1 MKPDLTTD
9 RFCAMWDD
17 AIGLE
22 NFRPWSPQG
31 APSHPSPYPPYPAYP
46 APTRSPSEEEAP
58 LRRLLRDCCVA
69 MGKQEAE
76 AQRFWTRLQ
85 AEWLESPQQMRLLSR
100 EGWQRLALP
109 VGLEAELQ
117 RRLDGNLKD
126 QKLKQLDLS
135 TQRRRQSPGL
145 RKAKTS
151 VTQAGPSRPA
161 ATPVSSLRHV
171 LRSHCGDAWAAQL
184 LSQLRKEG
192 VDANALQSAL
202 RSLGVPS
209 YSQAAV
215 SNVVRQAGR
224 DTRGLPSAE
233 DVVAAIHGLLTGARA
248 RMVDEVFFDL
258 GGDIHGTLPR
268 QMLKRRMATLELPAV
283 KAGVSAEEALR
294 SFTRHWGF
302 RQEVDRETFS
312 AAHVLLSVLHRGE
325 DDAFNH
331 LLRRLWRLPK
341 TTGEDVRDCP
351 VPRLVSKKTE
361 GLNAGEGQESDRRP
375 ARANILEQERAPED
389 RSHRIANIEDA
400 IQSSS
405 RKKEVGLA
413 NLNTFQ
419 EESCTEFVVSLSMPE
434 SIKSILPQKNSFHS
448 LKSHIRWLGENTC
461 WPWVVNVVAAAAMLR
476 LICFFHVFSVHIVH
490 GLKFHL
496 NVSAVSGVQVLSLN
510 QAPQNATTVPQAANA
525 SKVTEEGS
533 FGFDMT
539 NVSLQKYEHYMWIV
553 AASSLTFALIFELCH
568 RRFAH
573 IDLTLQPDYGAEHH
587 EQKISQLFSG
597 ILPLARPFFL
607 ENRGAWGYIS
617 AIAMIGGINL
627 VLWIIL
633 MVWQK
638 ELWDAQMI
646 SEWCASKDAIE
657 KKNIDRFFP
666 LLLDVAFLACGRIV
680 LSTYSDYIGMMLS
693 IRWRQ
698 YMTQWFDKSFYSLQL
713 GNGKAPDNP
722 DQRIQEDVR
731 VFVEQSMLLGTGFT
745 IAVSQLVSRLRGYQP
760 HEAEERHTQLMEQMF
775 AQLRSD
781 YESRYMQVEQA
792 CMQRISQ
799 QHAEMMQH
807 NEKMQTEL
815 SNYMLSRTVA
825 EQEVLNLRKELIEA
839 HAKFQNSANSI
850 ALETEQR
857 HNQKVSQLQTQYEAK
872 YAELR
877 TNLEAGCRRIVDD
890 TVKYTGWYGEVQK

>member
-1 MKPDLTTD
+1 
-9 RFCAMWDD
+9 
-17 AIGLE
+17 
-22 NFRPWSPQG
+22 
-31 APSHPSPYPPYPAYP
+31 
-46 APTRSPSEEEAP
+46 
-58 LRRLLRDCCVA
+58 

-405 RKKEVGLA
+405 RATELLERIRSALRSRGPDAVKLLTRRFQQEKSRGLGAKELRQALAEVGIGALEEDVAELLRGMDVDGSGTVDLEEWLRVLRGPLSPARAAVVREVFQSLRGADGLVDARTLRARFSASKHPDVEAGLKDAKEVYQEVMTQITSRNGRISLSDFAKYYEHLSAGIQDNKYFSHILRRSWGLA
-413 NLNTFQ
+413 TTPGNIMARNAHRMY
-419 EESCTEFVVSLSMPE
+419 EG
-434 SIKSILPQKNSFHS
+434 
-448 LKSHIRWLGENTC
+448 HIRSTEG
-461 WPWVVNVVAAAAMLR
+461 
-476 LICFFHVFSVHIVH
+476 
-490 GLKFHL
+490 GL
-496 NVSAVSGVQVLSLN
+496 
-510 QAPQNATTVPQAANA
+510 
-525 SKVTEEGS
+525 
-533 FGFDMT
+533 
-539 NVSLQKYEHYMWIV
+539 
-553 AASSLTFALIFELCH
+553 
-568 RRFAH
+568 
-573 IDLTLQPDYGAEHH
+573 
-587 EQKISQLFSG
+587 
-597 ILPLARPFFL
+597 
-607 ENRGAWGYIS
+607 
-617 AIAMIGGINL
+617 
-627 VLWIIL
+627 
-633 MVWQK
+633 
-638 ELWDAQMI
+638 
-646 SEWCASKDAIE
+646 
-657 KKNIDRFFP
+657 
-666 LLLDVAFLACGRIV
+666 CG
-680 LSTYSDYIGMMLS
+680 L
-693 IRWRQ
+693 
-698 YMTQWFDKSFYSLQL
+698 
-713 GNGKAPDNP
+713 
-722 DQRIQEDVR
+722 
-731 VFVEQSMLLGTGFT
+731 
-745 IAVSQLVSRLRGYQP
+745 
-760 HEAEERHTQLMEQMF
+760 
-775 AQLRSD
+775 
-781 YESRYMQVEQA
+781 
-792 CMQRISQ
+792 
-799 QHAEMMQH
+799 
-807 NEKMQTEL
+807 
-815 SNYMLSRTVA
+815 
-825 EQEVLNLRKELIEA
+825 
-839 HAKFQNSANSI
+839 
-850 ALETEQR
+850 
-857 HNQKVSQLQTQYEAK
+857 
-872 YAELR
+872 
-877 TNLEAGCRRIVDD
+877 
-890 TVKYTGWYGEVQK
+890 